1 MIYSSSFFRQ
11 SGIEGLYNLSIS
23 NPVNLRTCKYAIDR
37 PEILLVYACSL
48 IDIAEQRISIA
59 RYVVSLSFCNSSS
72 YALYSLLFGV
82 ARAGCPEAELLGLS
96 YVRIDLI
103 RSNDRVGP
111 FFIILV
117 RIPNILLRIPLRI
130 RIDY

>member
-1 MIYSSSFFRQ
+1 
-11 SGIEGLYNLSIS
+11 LSIS
-23 NPVNLRTCKYAIDR
+23 NPVNLWTCKYAIDR

-59 RYVVSLSFCNSSS
+59 CYVVSLSFCNSCS